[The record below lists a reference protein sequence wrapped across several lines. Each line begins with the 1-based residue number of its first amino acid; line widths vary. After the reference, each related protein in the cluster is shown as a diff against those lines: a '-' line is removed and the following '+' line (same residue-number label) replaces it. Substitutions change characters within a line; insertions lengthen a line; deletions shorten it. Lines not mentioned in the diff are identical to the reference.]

1 MNTHADKIQRNKNN
15 SVANDIFPKQLSGG
29 SSFQLEDKR
38 PEVIAQGKLQEW
50 ANNSPRAMQLQAFQ
64 DKAGN
69 TPHAKPRTQ
78 KQAKAEKCKLIM
90 LKKGRSCNDKTSVNQ
105 LQYVNVEN
113 RAREVLAN
121 YKAYTEY
128 LEKELKNY
136 KSKYYSAIKMHKRL
150 SKAEK

>member
-1 MNTHADKIQRNKNN
+1 MHKPYQK
-15 SVANDIFPKQLSGG
+15 PKRK
-29 SSFQLEDKR
+29 E
-38 PEVIAQGKLQEW
+38 
-50 ANNSPRAMQLQAFQ
+50 SPRCKIRRLS
-64 DKAGN
+64 N
-69 TPHAKPRTQ
+69 ISCTE
-78 KQAKAEKCKLIM
+78 QAKAEKCKLIM